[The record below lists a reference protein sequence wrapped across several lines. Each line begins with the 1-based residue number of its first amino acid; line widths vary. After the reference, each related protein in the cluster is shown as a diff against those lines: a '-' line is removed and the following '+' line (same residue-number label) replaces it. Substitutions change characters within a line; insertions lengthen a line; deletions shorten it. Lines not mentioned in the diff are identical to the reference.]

1 MTPTETLHE
10 SRFGGLLTE
19 FKLLPPSPRNLTFMQ
34 VAGYPH
40 YENVCSNILAFYL
53 DPQEDHCLGDLVL
66 NALMEVAGAADNSQI
81 EAARIHREY
90 VTPRNK
96 RIDLV
101 IQSEGLVVGIEN
113 KIYHWLAND
122 LSHYSKVLENLGK
135 PDLTVVKI
143 VLGLHPIRQPLPG
156 DFRSVTYLQ
165 LWDAVEQ
172 RLGRHLAQAS
182 QKWLNYL
189 TDFIQTT
196 RNLSQRNMELLP
208 NDQFFIENNQAIEK
222 LIHERWQFIGRL
234 HERVSRLHA
243 MVIAD
248 DQCMPLS
255 LSKEPWIWQKNCL
268 VFDFRFQAQFP
279 VAIDLCLFPTGWEL
293 QLFARRGGEA
303 FLLRLLNEV
312 PTMKEYASAELTDN
326 GRRITHRWP
335 VISDLAEIEKSL
347 LSLLRSLNEAE
358 RSLPHTVDPN

>member
-1 MTPTETLHE
+1 MTTTTPHQD
-10 SRFGGLLTE
+10 LLAE
-19 FKLLPPSPRNLTFMQ
+19 FLRLPPSPRNLTFMQ

-66 NALMEVAGAADNSQI
+66 NALLEVSGAAESSQI

-90 VTPRNK
+90 VTHHNK

-101 IQSEGLVVGIEN
+101 IQCEGLVVGIEN

-143 VLGLHPIRQPLPG
+143 VLGLHAINQPLPG
-156 DFRSVTYLQ
+156 GFRSVTYLQ

-172 RLGRHLAQAS
+172 RLGRQLTQAN

-243 MVIAD
+243 MVITD
-248 DQCMPLS
+248 DQWKSLN
-255 LSKEPWIWQKNCL
+255 LSKEPWVWSKDRLVLDFKFQDRFPISIDVILSPSGWQS
-268 VFDFRFQAQFP
+268 
-279 VAIDLCLFPTGWEL
+279 
-293 QLFARRGGEA
+293 QLFARKGGEE
-303 FLLRLLNEV
+303 FLSRLFTEV
-312 PTMKEYASAELTDN
+312 PAMQEYANADQTDN
-326 GRRITHRWP
+326 GRKLINSWP
-335 VISDLAEIEKSL
+335 VATDLAVIESSL
-347 LSLLRSLNEAE
+347 LNTVRVLGIAGSSLSI
-358 RSLPHTVDPN
+358 TVDPNQPAY

>member
-1 MTPTETLHE
+1 MTTTTPHQD
-10 SRFGGLLTE
+10 LLAE
-19 FKLLPPSPRNLTFMQ
+19 FRRLPPSPRNLTFMQ
-34 VAGYPH
+34 IAGYPH

-66 NALMEVAGAADNSQI
+66 TALLEVAGAADNSQT
-81 EAARIHREY
+81 ETARIHREY
-90 VTPRNK
+90 VTHHNK

-143 VLGLHPIRQPLPG
+143 VLGLHAIRQPLPG
-156 DFRSVTYLQ
+156 GFRSVTYLQ

-208 NDQFFIENNQAIEK
+208 NDKFFIENNQAIEK

-243 MVIAD
+243 MVID
-248 DQCMPLS
+248 DTQWKPLN
-255 LSKEPWIWQKNCL
+255 LAKKPWIWQKNCL
-268 VFDFRFQAQFP
+268 VFDFRFQERFP
-279 VAIDLCLFPTGWEL
+279 IAIDLYLRPSGWEM
-293 QLFARRGGEA
+293 QLLARKGGEA
-303 FLLRLLNEV
+303 FLAQLFTEA
-312 PTMKEYASAELTDN
+312 PTLKKFANAELTKN
-326 GRRITHRWP
+326 GRWIIHRWP
-335 VISDLAEIEKSL
+335 VIADLAEIEISLHDVLKSL
-347 LSLLRSLNEAE
+347 DESE
-358 RSLPHTVDPN
+358 RSLPHTANPD